1 MKIEVSIAD
10 YLDDQHSVDIGYL
23 LNCYAEDPMG
33 GGTSLPDHIKENLS
47 AELSKVPSAFSV
59 ICYVDGEP
67 AGLINCFEAF
77 STFKCKPLVNIHDVV
92 VEKNFRGLGVSQL
105 MLAKVEER
113 AKEKGC
119 CKVTLEVL
127 ESNKVAQNSYMKF
140 GYDGYELDPKMG
152 KALFWQK
159 LI

>member
-59 ICYVDGEP
+59 IC
-67 AGLINCFEAF
+67 
-77 STFKCKPLVNIHDVV
+77 
-92 VEKNFRGLGVSQL
+92 
-105 MLAKVEER
+105 
-113 AKEKGC
+113 
-119 CKVTLEVL
+119 
-127 ESNKVAQNSYMKF
+127 
-140 GYDGYELDPKMG
+140 
-152 KALFWQK
+152 
-159 LI
+159 